1 MDVCVGCIYGLM
13 YMNQKTES
21 KFFFQVLSLIK
32 LIDKRL
38 HVRFFLSS
46 KDIEIEEKA
55 IDVGIL
61 MIAILTNHLED

>member
-38 HVRFFLSS
+38 HVWFFLSS